1 MMHTIHLDLSIT
13 KGDVILQKNPRKQRN
28 IKDSVSLGEKLHCK
42 DTQQKIKHNS
52 NKSHYI
58 SRYFD

>member
-1 MMHTIHLDLSIT
+1 MHERKANGTIMMHTIHLDLSIT

-42 DTQQKIKHNS
+42 DTQQKNQTQ
-52 NKSHYI
+52 
-58 SRYFD
+58 